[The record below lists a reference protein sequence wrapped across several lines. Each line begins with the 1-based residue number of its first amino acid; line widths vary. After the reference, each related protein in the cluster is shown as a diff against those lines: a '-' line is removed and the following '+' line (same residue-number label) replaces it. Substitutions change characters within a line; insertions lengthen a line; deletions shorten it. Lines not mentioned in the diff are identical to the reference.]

1 MDWRHPKIFNP
12 MDHTVIGG
20 PRTIPDFLKR
30 RNRLAIGGKLIKG
43 SAAAKRHMAYLRS
56 LRGKTK
62 RARGG
67 ALPAP
72 VGKALTWG
80 ISNWIDWGK
89 SYQEDR
95 NKQIAR
101 IVELENKIKR
111 ARGGS
116 VLTDGNTAANIF
128 RGPAGWIRL
137 AATNARKRKIEA
149 LEKQCRELGIA
160 C

>member
-1 MDWRHPKIFNP
+1 MGRYQQLFNP
-12 MDHTVIGG
+12 MDYAVIGG
-20 PRTIPDFLKR
+20 PRSIPDFLKR
-30 RNRLAIGGKLIKG
+30 RTAIGGRLIKG
-43 SAAAKRHMAYLRS
+43 SKEAKRRMAYLRS
-56 LRGKTK
+56 LRGKT
-62 RARGG
+62 RRTRGG

-80 ISNWIDWGK
+80 ISNWVDWGK
-89 SYQEDR
+89 SYKQDR
-95 NKQIAR
+95 DQQIAR

-111 ARGGS
+111 ARGGN